1 MRNDKTPPG
10 FIPLTPELMEQ
21 ISASLRARFADIKA
35 RYPALVEACPYEM
48 KLAVTAWVM
57 RAIVEH
63 AQEGGTF
70 RYLIYERLGF
80 NPDAYV
86 PLYDAGGM
94 TISNEFD
101 LTSSRPD
108 QPANSKFNPGDEE
121 AS

>member
-1 MRNDKTPPG
+1 MADDTPRG
-10 FIPLTPELMEQ
+10 FVKLTPELMEK
-21 ISASLRARFADIKA
+21 ISASLTARFADIKK
-35 RYPALVEACPYEM
+35 RYPALVEACPYEV

-80 NPDAYV
+80 EPDAYV
-86 PLYDAGGM
+86 PLYDAGGL

-101 LTSSRPD
+101 LTGETR
-108 QPANSKFNPGDEE
+108 QANKFNPGDEE
-121 AS
+121 V